1 MFIVFLFGL
10 IRVCYKLRIQVLG
23 CKKYFLHREYLVFF
37 SKEISIYA
45 KSGCCLIK
53 H

>member
-10 IRVCYKLRIQVLG
+10 IRVHYKLGIQVLRR
-23 CKKYFLHREYLVFF
+23 KKYFLHQGYLVFF
-37 SKEISIYA
+37 SNEISIYA
-45 KSGCCLIK
+45 KKGGCLIK

>member
-1 MFIVFLFGL
+1 MLIVFLFGL
-10 IRVCYKLRIQVLG
+10 IRVHYKLGIQVLRR
-23 CKKYFLHREYLVFF
+23 KKYFLHRGDLVFF
-37 SKEISIYA
+37 FFFLSIYA

>member
-1 MFIVFLFGL
+1 MFIVFLFAL
-10 IRVCYKLRIQVLG
+10 IRVHYKLSIQVLG
-23 CKKYFLHREYLVFF
+23 YKKYFLRTGDFVFF